1 MTLKISIFYTNWQ
14 PVLFDEREEKVIRMD
29 RNHSIFS

>member
-1 MTLKISIFYTNWQ
+1 MTLKISIFYTNWH
-14 PVLFDEREEKVIRMD
+14 PVLFDGREEKVIRVE